1 MATSDKELLAR
12 VLTDHA
18 SKSVL
23 VVTGAGVSAPSG
35 LKTFRGSEP
44 DALWR
49 RDPQELATRAF
60 FELDPVTHWRWY
72 TSRFA
77 AVDTARPNAAHQALV
92 EYERK
97 QVAEPSRSGEFLLVT
112 QNIDTLHEQ
121 AGSRR
126 LVKVHGTADR
136 LRCSRL
142 GCASAAPRGSIPRAE
157 VDLQAFRA
165 APGMDS
171 LPRCG
176 GCGAVLRPHVLFF
189 DESYDEHV
197 DYGFDR
203 VQEAA
208 WAADVVLFV
217 GTSMSVG
224 ITDLVFRAGHAT
236 GATML
241 LVDPEP
247 RVGAYG
253 AGLGTVRAAAEEVL
267 PAAIAAL

>member
-1 MATSDKELLAR
+1 MATSDEELLTR
-12 VLTDHA
+12 VLADHA
-18 SKSVL
+18 DKSVL

-77 AVDTARPNAAHQALV
+77 AVDTARPNPAHEALV

-97 QVAEPSRSGEFLLVT
+97 QLGGPPQTGEFLLVT

-157 VDLQAFRA
+157 VDLAAFQAS
-165 APGMDS
+165 PGDDT
-171 LPRCG
+171 LPRCPE
-176 GCGAVLRPHVLFF
+176 CASLLRPHVLFF
-189 DESYDEHV
+189 DEYYTEHA

-208 WAADVVLFV
+208 WAADLVLFI

-224 ITDLVFRAGHAT
+224 ITDLIFRAGYAT

-247 RVGAYG
+247 RVGVYA
-253 AGLGTVRAAAEEVL
+253 AELESIRAAAEEIL
-267 PAAIAAL
+267 PQAIAAI

>member
-1 MATSDKELLAR
+1 M
-12 VLTDHA
+12 
-18 SKSVL
+18 
-23 VVTGAGVSAPSG
+23 VTGAGVSAPSG